1 MEIAEDTVE
10 ALRRPEIYD
19 DCSTV
24 PQVIET
30 HISTIFLTDGHVYKL
45 KKPVNFGFLDY
56 STIEKRRLA
65 CDAELECN
73 RRLAPEVYLRTVAI
87 GKDARGQWRIG
98 DDVEPMDWL
107 VQMKRLPENRC
118 LTELL
123 NASKVSE
130 TEITQI
136 TEMLSRFYRFLDP
149 APITPADYRC
159 SFFKNVTDNHEELA
173 LPRHSLSPTMVRFV
187 HAAQLQFFFLW
198 PEVFD
203 RRVKEGRVVEGHGD
217 LRAEHIYLTHPPVV
231 IDGVEFSRAFRT
243 IDIADELCFFEMTC
257 EFLGAGDVGRSI
269 RVGCSEALK
278 DQPDERILDFYRVY
292 RCCVRAKVEALR
304 TDQVT
309 GNAETTA
316 RRHAE
321 SYLKLAELHA
331 KRLGRPL
338 AIIVRGLSGSGKTT
352 FARHAATSLAAV
364 HLSTDQTRKS
374 GSEATA
380 QPSYDQA
387 ARRRIYDSM
396 IQKGEYNLR
405 EGASIIL
412 DGTFLTSDVLNEA
425 ADALLLA
432 GASVAVVTCTC
443 PDRVAIERIAARN
456 ADPESLS
463 DANADV
469 FYKQRDLLEPVAE
482 KYVSAEIDT
491 TAELDVILNQLRD
504 VVVRSLT

>member
-1 MEIAEDTVE
+1 MKIANDAVE
-10 ALRRPEIYD
+10 ALRQPEIYD
-19 DCSTV
+19 DCSTA

-30 HISTIFLTDGHVYKL
+30 HISMVFLTDGHVYKL

-56 STIEKRRLA
+56 STMEKRRLA

-73 RRLAPEVYLRTVAI
+73 RRLAPEVYLSTVAI
-87 GKDARGQWRIG
+87 GKDTHGQWRIG
-98 DDVEPMDWL
+98 NDVEPMDWL
-107 VQMKRLPENRC
+107 VKMKRLPENRC

-123 NASKVSE
+123 VASTVLE
-130 TEITQI
+130 TEINQI
-136 TEMLSRFYRFLDP
+136 TETLSRFYRSLGP
-149 APITPADYRC
+149 APITPEDYRN
-159 SFFKNVTDNHEELA
+159 SFLKNVTDNHQELA
-173 LPRHSLSPTMVRFV
+173 LPRHSLSPSIIRFV
-187 HAAQLQFFFLW
+187 HAAQQQFLFLW

-217 LRAEHIYLTHPPVV
+217 LRAEHIYLTNPPVV

-243 IDIADELCFFEMTC
+243 IDIADELCFFEVTC
-257 EFLGAGDVGRSI
+257 ELLGAGDVGRSI
-269 RVGCSEALK
+269 RVGCSEALN
-278 DQPDERILDFYRVY
+278 DQPDERLLDFYRVY

-316 RRHAE
+316 RQHAE
-321 SYLKLAELHA
+321 SYLQLAEVHA
-331 KRLGRPL
+331 KRLGQPL

-352 FARHAATSLAAV
+352 LAKLAATSLAAV
-364 HLSTDQTRKS
+364 HLSTDQIRKS
-374 GSEATA
+374 GRHATE
-380 QPSYDQA
+380 QPSYDRV
-387 ARRRIYDSM
+387 ARRKIYDM
-396 IQKGEYNLR
+396 MRQQAEDKLR
-405 EGASIIL
+405 EDASVIL

-425 ADALLLA
+425 ADALLFA

-443 PDRVAIERIAARN
+443 PERVAIERMVARN

-482 KYVSAEIDT
+482 KYASVEIDT
-491 TAELDVILNQLRD
+491 TAELDVVLNQLRD
-504 VVVRSLT
+504 AIVRSLK